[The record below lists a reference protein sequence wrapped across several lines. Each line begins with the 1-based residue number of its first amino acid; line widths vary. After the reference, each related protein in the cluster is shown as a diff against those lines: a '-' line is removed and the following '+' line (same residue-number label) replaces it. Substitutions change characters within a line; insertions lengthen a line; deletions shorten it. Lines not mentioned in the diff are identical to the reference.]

1 MKELIAGRIMKTM
14 KDEEGLETQRSPAE
28 IMAEAILEGMEG
40 KLVLSHNQYGDV
52 IANPLHAVKLYQ
64 DYMLKA
70 KELAIRKAELDKK
83 QKGATGG
90 IRIVLPSHVA
100 DPLLRPG
107 QPPRPLR
114 LLGQDPSKPLPGAG
128 TPDDN
133 PPAGSSPARGGPVPL
148 DRQPGGQGGRRDDG
162 AQAPPTPA
170 SKADHVS
177 PDARAAQRVSARS
190 PQRRRR
196 PRPSAA
202 VNPNVGTMN
211 PRKGSMLP
219 N

>member
-100 DPLLRPG
+100 DPLLRLAS
-107 QPPRPLR
+107 PRGRSGYSARIHRNRYQALAR
-114 LLGQDPSKPLPGAG
+114 RMTTHLLARHQLGAG
-128 TPDDN
+128 
-133 PPAGSSPARGGPVPL
+133 RF
-148 DRQPGGQGGRRDDG
+148 R
-162 AQAPPTPA
+162 
-170 SKADHVS
+170 
-177 PDARAAQRVSARS
+177 
-190 PQRRRR
+190 
-196 PRPSAA
+196 
-202 VNPNVGTMN
+202 
-211 PRKGSMLP
+211 
-219 N
+219 

>member
-1 MKELIAGRIMKTM
+1 L
-14 KDEEGLETQRSPAE
+14 
-28 IMAEAILEGMEG
+28 
-40 KLVLSHNQYGDV
+40 

-133 PPAGSSPARGGPVPL
+133 QPLARHQL
-148 DRQPGGQGGRRDDG
+148 G
-162 AQAPPTPA
+162 AC
-170 SKADHVS
+170 
-177 PDARAAQRVSARS
+177 RF

-202 VNPNVGTMN
+202 VNPKVGTIN